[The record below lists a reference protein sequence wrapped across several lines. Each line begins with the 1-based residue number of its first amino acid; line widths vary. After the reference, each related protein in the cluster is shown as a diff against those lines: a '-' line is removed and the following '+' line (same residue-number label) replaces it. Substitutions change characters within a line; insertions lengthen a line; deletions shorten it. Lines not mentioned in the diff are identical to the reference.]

1 MEIEDVKKYDNK
13 KYYDNFKNK
22 NGQRL
27 KEKFIC
33 DICGGSYTYFNK
45 SHHSKTK
52 RHQIKD
58 IEDKIIEILE
68 DRRDDK

>member
-1 MEIEDVKKYDNK
+1 MENENVKKYDNK

-33 DICGGSYTYFNK
+33 DLCGGSYTYFNK
-45 SHHSKTK
+45 SHHFKTK
-52 RHQIKD
+52 RHQNWEVASCESDTNFGK
-58 IEDKIIEILE
+58 
-68 DRRDDK
+68 